1 MMKKW
6 KPIKYSSNKNGVPS
20 ERKRSR
26 DLKFEVEV
34 EELEVTC
41 SGKCMEV
48 NESSD
53 FKIN

>member
-1 MMKKW
+1 METHQTFFKLKW
-6 KPIKYSSNKNGVPS
+6 VPS

-34 EELEVTC
+34 EELEVAC
-41 SGKCMEV
+41 SAKCMEL